1 MITVGQ
7 ILKTARLKKNISLTK
22 LGNIT
27 KIKKEFILLIEKNDW
42 DKLPEFPVVS
52 GFVKNLSSA
61 LDLIPENVN
70 AILRRDYPP
79 KKLNINPKPDVVS
92 KFTWS
97 PKFTFAAGVI
107 VLVLIVLG
115 YLGLEY
121 LKFTKPPVLSIMSP
135 TESELILNDSVRIKG
150 STSLDATLIV
160 NNQPIVLDQDGNF
173 DSIIEVNN
181 DTKEIKFIS
190 RSRSGKV
197 TEVVRNVKV
206 DN

>member
-135 TESELILNDSVRIKG
+135 TESELILNDTVRIKG

-173 DSIIEVNN
+173 DTIIEVNSE
-181 DTKEIKFIS
+181 TKEIKFIS